1 MARPIVECPNYDNAP
16 RNMQSKD
23 VPPPGI
29 EPETLN
35 VERECS
41 ASELLYGIIRHI
53 SPPFRPD
60 RGIFYVGGSTMFMKV
75 IRGTQCKH
83 PHYDK

>member
-1 MARPIVECPNYDNAP
+1 MECPNYDNAP

-53 SPPFRPD
+53 
-60 RGIFYVGGSTMFMKV
+60 
-75 IRGTQCKH
+75 
-83 PHYDK
+83 